1 MLNLFFNFQRLHSLQ
16 SLENELLDYEPHL
29 YALEDISVNFEDLD
43 PIELP
48 NNEFNPE
55 LLSDLG
61 PAFRNLA
68 SVCKLDKSSATE
80 VMKNGTI
87 KSFNQK

>member
-1 MLNLFFNFQRLHSLQ
+1 MLNRFLNFQRLHSLR

-29 YALEDISVNFEDLD
+29 YAVEDISVNFEDLD

-48 NNEFNPE
+48 NNEFDPE

-68 SVCKLDKSSATE
+68 SIVTWTKAE
-80 VMKNGTI
+80 
-87 KSFNQK
+87 Q